1 MNQKEQRIYIM
12 IKIKNI
18 IKENKIIMTESFSQ
32 VNFVHCQM
40 NLEEMIQTLVIFIKN
55 LVLSGTKLQIKKLKP
70 TPNQRK
76 KVLK

>member
-1 MNQKEQRIYIM
+1 M

-18 IKENKIIMTESFSQ
+18 IKENKIIMTEAFRAGKLRALSNEFR
-32 VNFVHCQM
+32 
-40 NLEEMIQTLVIFIKN
+40 EEMIQTFGHTEQN

-70 TPNQRK
+70 TLNQRK